1 MIGERRYR
9 FVLYAA
15 LLIAA
20 AATFGVYRVITA
32 MQVNSRVATRP
43 VVIAAA
49 DIPEGAGL
57 TVAVLTVAQWPEVTV
72 TAGVF
77 GSIDSLA
84 GRVTRVAIY
93 KGEPVVPGR
102 LAPTG
107 TTAGLEVK
115 IAPGKR
121 AMAVRIDDV
130 AGLSGLIQPNSRVDV
145 LVTLRDQQDGRSE
158 QVSKLFM
165 SNMRVLSIGA
175 EVQRGADGKALNA
188 STAALEVTPDEAE
201 RLAVAMR
208 EGTIQLVMRGYGD
221 PDSISTD
228 GADAGDVLAQLRS
241 GRNSERNLR
250 SAAEPVRR
258 AAATPTAASRRPST
272 VKPAPLFVAPVVEAT
287 KPLSPEST
295 TVRVYRGTQMS
306 QQQFPSRAAADS
318 ARRANAKP

>member
-9 FVLYAA
+9 FVLYVA
-15 LLIAA
+15 LAIAA

-32 MQVNSRVATRP
+32 MQTNSRVATRP
-43 VVIAAA
+43 VVVAMI
-49 DIPEGAGL
+49 DIPEGAAL
-57 TVAVLTVAQWPEVTV
+57 NASVLTVAQWPEVTAP
-72 TAGVF
+72 AGVY
-77 GSIDSLA
+77 GTIDSLA
-84 GRVTRVAIY
+84 GRVTRVAIF

-102 LAPTG
+102 LAPSG

-145 LVTLRDQQDGRSE
+145 LVTLRDNQGERSE

-188 STAALEVTPDEAE
+188 ATAALEVTPDEAE

-228 GADAGDVLAQLRS
+228 GADAGDVLAQLRG
-241 GRNSERNLR
+241 GRNAERNLR
-250 SAAEPVRR
+250 APVEAPRR
-258 AAATPTAASRRPST
+258 AAPTTTRRQAAPVTPPVVT
-272 VKPAPLFVAPVVEAT
+272 PVVEAP
-287 KPLSPEST
+287 KPVRPEST
-295 TVRVYRGTQMS
+295 TVRVYRGSQMS
-306 QQQFPSRAAADS
+306 QQQFPNQAAADS

>member
-1 MIGERRYR
+1 MLGERRYR
-9 FVLYAA
+9 FVLYLA
-15 LLIAA
+15 LVIAG

-32 MQVNSRVATRP
+32 MQTKSRVATRA
-43 VVIAAA
+43 VVVAAA
-49 DIPEGAGL
+49 DIPEGASL
-57 TVAVLTVAQWPEVTV
+57 TPSVLTVAQWPEVTAP
-72 TAGVF
+72 AGVY
-77 GSIDSLA
+77 GNVDSLT
-84 GRVTRVAIY
+84 GRVTRVAIFQ
-93 KGEPVVPGR
+93 GEPVVPGR

-145 LVTLRDQQDGRSE
+145 LVTLRDNQDGRSE

-175 EVQRGADGKALNA
+175 EVQRGADGTALNA
-188 STAALEVTPDEAE
+188 ATAALEVTPDEAE

-208 EGTIQLVMRGYGD
+208 EGAIQLVMRGYGD

-241 GRNSERNLR
+241 GRSAERNVR
-250 SAAEPVRR
+250 PEPEPVRR
-258 AAATPTAASRRPST
+258 AAPAPRRA
-272 VKPAPLFVAPVVEAT
+272 PAPLPAPVAPVVVEA
-287 KPLSPEST
+287 PRPARPEST

-306 QQQFPSRAAADS
+306 QQQFPTQAAADS

>member
-1 MIGERRYR
+1 MLGERRYR
-9 FVLYAA
+9 FVLYLA
-15 LLIAA
+15 LVIAA

-32 MQVNSRVATRP
+32 MQTNARVATRP
-43 VVIAAA
+43 VVVAAA
-49 DIPEGAGL
+49 DIPEGASL
-57 TVAVLTVAQWPEVTV
+57 TASVLTVAQWPEVTAP
-72 TAGVF
+72 AGVF
-77 GSIDSLA
+77 GNVDSLS
-84 GRVTRVAIY
+84 GRVTRVAIFA
-93 KGEPVVPGR
+93 GEPVVPGR

-145 LVTLRDQQDGRSE
+145 LVTLRDNQDGRSE

-188 STAALEVTPDEAE
+188 ATAALEVTPDEAE

-208 EGTIQLVMRGYGD
+208 EGAIQLVMRGYGD

-241 GRNSERNLR
+241 GRTAERNVR
-250 SAAEPVRR
+250 PQPEPERR
-258 AAATPTAASRRPST
+258 AAPAPRRA
-272 VKPAPLFVAPVVEAT
+272 PAPLPIPVAPVVVEA
-287 KPLSPEST
+287 PRPVRPEST

-306 QQQFPSRAAADS
+306 QQQFPTQAAADS